1 MYTIDTMDYVD
12 ELKNQLLEIEQ
23 KIKETE
29 GLAKDPQ
36 MKEMAEEE
44 KKNLLENKLDL
55 EKSIDMA
62 EGGYEEDSEDSE
74 DANINPNVAIVEI
87 RAGAGGDEAGLF
99 AGDLYR
105 MYQRFCSSESFSLNQ
120 IDINEGGLGNIK
132 SVSFEV
138 RGQNAYNLLK
148 LESGVHRVQRV
159 PVTESGGRIHTS
171 TASVVVLPKVKPIAV
186 ELNMFEIEIST
197 MHSGGAG
204 GQNVNKVETGVRL
217 THKPTGIVIGC
228 TRERSQPRNKEIAL
242 EILRSRLYEL
252 KLEEQRSKIAG
263 LRSGQVGT
271 MDRSEKIKTYNFP
284 QNRVTDH
291 RIGKSW
297 HNLELIISGYS
308 LKKVLE
314 ETLEAMN
321 AQAKEDE

>member
-204 GQNVNKVETGVRL
+204 GQNVNKVETGVRV

>member
-1 MYTIDTMDYVD
+1 MDYVD